1 MNKKAKFVFIALLIA
16 PLTVATISYFYSEIP
31 LEKPEKDK
39 EIIFMT
45 YNIHFGHGVDD
56 NLNLERIAQNILN
69 EEAEIIGL
77 QEVDNGRITTGGVDI
92 GFWLANRLNM
102 YYYVYYPTV
111 ENEHTRGCGLLS
123 KFPINSAHGYDIPSD
138 SMQRVMIHTVI
149 RIDDNLDIDV
159 FVVHVGLSEED
170 TEKQIEFILETIDE
184 ETKSSDPQVLMGDFN
199 LENDTDEIIEILK
212 VFDDTYEEYNN
223 DRNDTFPSYDLY
235 GTKHE
240 SIDYIFA
247 RGYDKIEDSYIVDD
261 MIENEDN
268 PSEYGSDHLPVV
280 SILEF

>member
-1 MNKKAKFVFIALLIA
+1 MNKKAKFIFITLLIT
-16 PLTVATISYFYSEIP
+16 PLIIATISYFYSEIP
-31 LEKPEKDK
+31 IEKPKKDK
-39 EIIFMT
+39 EITFMT
-45 YNIHFGHGVDD
+45 YNIHFGSGVDD
-56 NLNLERIAQNILN
+56 DLNLERIAQNILN

-111 ENEHTRGCGLLS
+111 ENEHTRGCGVLS
-123 KFPINSAHGYDIPSD
+123 KFPIKSAHGYDIPSD

-149 RIDDNLDIDV
+149 KIDENLDIDV

-170 TEKQIEFILETIDE
+170 TETQIEFILETIDDE
-184 ETKSSDPQVLMGDFN
+184 AKSSEPQVLMGDFN
-199 LENDTDEIIEILK
+199 LENDTDEIEEILK

-223 DRNDTFPSYDLY
+223 DRDDTFPSYDLY
-235 GTKHE
+235 GVSHE

-247 RGYDKIEDSYIVDD
+247 RGYEEIEDSYVVDD
-261 MIENEDN
+261 MIENEN
-268 PSEYGSDHLPVV
+268 TPSEYGSDHLPVV